1 MSGPNN
7 PLEEFRRVTGAT
19 MRAIAERNDLQATF
33 STGPA
38 NLLGSEARLPLPAR
52 HLPAGEVA
60 YARGEADA
68 IALKVRHHD
77 AKLHARE
84 CPKTPLAREVFNA
97 VDTFGATVVAFAVGL
112 LVIAFFMR
120 YISRRSF
127 LPFVV
132 YRIALGVL
140 LMILLA
146 TGVMHA

>member
-38 NLLGSEARLPLPAR
+38 NLLGSEPRLPLPAG

-97 VDTFGATVVAFAVGL
+97 VEQARVEAIGCERMVGVAEN
-112 LVIAFFMR
+112 
-120 YISRRSF
+120 RSA
-127 LPFVV
+127 
-132 YRIALGVL
+132 ALHEQCKLKGVS
-140 LMILLA
+140 
-146 TGVMHA
+146 